1 MKKTDKINKLKD
13 LRLQVSALNAEI
25 KDLEAEICHL
35 TDNDD
40 SEFIIRNWQKL
51 MRMQEKFQ
59 PETFK
64 KIVVSCFP
72 IKTTICCGLGGS
84 RWSIKLAQLLTV
96 WANGFMF
103 EGKPIVDLCF
113 CNSSEPKITYIDDS
127 ELVQATISYEQA
139 EKFDSVI
146 SAIPPC
152 EKYSDSSVTE
162 LKIGGE

>member
-1 MKKTDKINKLKD
+1 M
-13 LRLQVSALNAEI
+13 RLQVSALNAEI

-40 SEFIIRNWQKL
+40 SEFIIRNWRKL

-72 IKTTICCGLGGS
+72 IKTTICCCLGGS
-84 RWSIKLAQLLTV
+84 RWSIILAQLLTA

-103 EGKPIVDLCF
+103 EGKPIVDLRF
-113 CNSSEPKITYIDDS
+113 RNGRDPRITYIDGS
-127 ELVQATISYEQA
+127 ELVQTTITYEQA

-146 SAIPPC
+146 SAIPLC
-152 EKYSDSSVTE
+152 EKYSAGSVSE
-162 LKIGGE
+162 LILNGR